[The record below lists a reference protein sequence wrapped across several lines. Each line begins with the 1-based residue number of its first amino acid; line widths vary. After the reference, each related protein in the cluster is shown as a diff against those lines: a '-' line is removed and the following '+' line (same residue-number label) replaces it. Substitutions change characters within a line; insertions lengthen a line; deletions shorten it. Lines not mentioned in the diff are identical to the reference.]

1 MSNKRVFNMQVTY
14 TNSFQVTC
22 NHKFTVLAETK
33 YEAIERAL
41 TRYREVQPDRTKY
54 EILSHWSYNTGK
66 TIAILAMSAFHYSM
80 DYS

>member
-1 MSNKRVFNMQVTY
+1 MSNKRVFNIQVTY
-14 TNSFQVTC
+14 TNNCNVTC

-33 YEAIERAL
+33 YEAIERAI

-54 EILSHWSYNTGK
+54 EILSHWSYKTGK